1 MPMHYLTTG
10 SMTVMAEAE
19 PSASRRARQ
28 DIPPHPDTVAKPQAI
43 GHGSMM
49 VADDGPQ
56 TARLATALFI
66 PASPPNR

>member
-1 MPMHYLTTG
+1 MPMHCITTG

-19 PSASRRARQ
+19 PSASRRVWQ
-28 DIPPHPDTVAKPQAI
+28 DIPPRPDIAPKPQAI

-66 PASPPNR
+66 SAAPSNR